1 MLLASGAPRDAA
13 PHPTAPGWPR
23 EEPAD
28 GQECGQGSQAHRDL
42 SSEICTNCLLAST
55 QDRTGARGSASCPV
69 PVQGSFHE
77 SSGGG
82 CLVDAVGRD
91 GRPHPTF
98 TDSENAEQEQS
109 GDCHPG
115 PDPTCSEQE
124 TWTRSAV
131 PPSSSPWGRGAGAL
145 QGPRQGSGSGSGPRA
160 VQRAVVWLNA
170 LPPISAGSRKGASW
184 CHRPPHAGAPTHT
197 PSVSPCVFI
206 LSINGI
212 FSNGDWEMDLVFKK
226 IRGF

>member
-55 QDRTGARGSASCPV
+55 QDRTGARGSVSCPV

-98 TDSENAEQEQS
+98 TDSENAEQEQTVTVTLARTPRAQS
-109 GDCHPG
+109 RRLG
-115 PDPTCSEQE
+115 PEALCLPV
-124 TWTRSAV
+124 AV
-131 PPSSSPWGRGAGAL
+131 PGGAGLVRCRDPGRAQA
-145 QGPRQGSGSGSGPRA
+145 QGQ
-160 VQRAVVWLNA
+160 
-170 LPPISAGSRKGASW
+170 
-184 CHRPPHAGAPTHT
+184 APA
-197 PSVSPCVFI
+197 PCGGLWF
-206 LSINGI
+206 G
-212 FSNGDWEMDLVFKK
+212 
-226 IRGF
+226 